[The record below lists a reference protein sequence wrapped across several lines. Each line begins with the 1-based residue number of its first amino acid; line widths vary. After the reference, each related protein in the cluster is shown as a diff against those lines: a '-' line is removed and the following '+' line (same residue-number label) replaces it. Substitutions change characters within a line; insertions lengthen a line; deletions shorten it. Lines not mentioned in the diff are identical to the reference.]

1 MSRYSHRK
9 LQQLQHTE
17 ALLWARRFIGIISFH
32 PQSHPASSRLL
43 ASFIEARLKL
53 GESDW
58 PKVTPLPC
66 KASELQARSK

>member
-1 MSRYSHRK
+1 MSHYSYRK

-17 ALLWARRFIGIISFH
+17 ALIWARRFIDIISFH
-32 PQSHPASSRLL
+32 TQSHTASSQSL
-43 ASFIEARLKL
+43 ASFIEAILKL

-66 KASELQARSK
+66 KVSELQARSK